1 MDKISHRRISSALYP
16 LGGNI
21 NHSVPLFTSLP
32 PRLRGETIDPANPAS
47 LQTALVETWH
57 AAGYSPISIN
67 TASEHERYPGLR
79 AAIEALGVESVIV
92 KCRLSAGADRSR
104 GRHDHLCTLTEFL
117 GAIHK
122 HSPTGPVAIVN
133 ADIGLQAGA
142 RADDIAELTPA
153 LFFMGQRLD
162 VAEIPTCGAAA
173 CGVMDVQGFDFLAF
187 DSEVIPPLRCLL
199 PENLRLGMPW
209 WDHYVPLALLVL
221 GGRPRLI
228 PPVSLWHVVH
238 EDRWR
243 MATYGSLGLT
253 VARQFADALGTL
265 PESVA
270 SRTWL
275 RLFDDRFNPSSAL
288 NGTDRLV
295 RHAIK
300 GAIAPSF
307 LIRNRIAVL
316 AGGNVAILL
325 QAAATE
331 G

>member
-1 MDKISHRRISSALYP
+1 M
-16 LGGNI
+16 
-21 NHSVPLFTSLP
+21 
-32 PRLRGETIDPANPAS
+32 RGETISPANSAS

-57 AAGYSPISIN
+57 AAGYSPVSVN
-67 TASEHERYPGLR
+67 AASEHQRHPGLR
-79 AAIEALGVESVIV
+79 SAIEALGVESVIV
-92 KCRLSAGADRSR
+92 KRPVSAGVGRSR

-117 GAIHK
+117 GAIHE

-142 RADDIAELTPA
+142 RADDIAGHTPA

-162 VAEIPTCGAAA
+162 VAQPLRPGDVP
-173 CGVMDVQGFDFLAF
+173 CGVMDIHGVDFLAF
-187 DSEVIPPLRCLL
+187 ASEVIPSLCRLL
-199 PENLRLGMPW
+199 PQNLHLALPW
-209 WDHYVPLALLVL
+209 WDHYLPLVLLAL

-228 PPVSLWHVVH
+228 RPGTLWHVVH
-238 EDRWR
+238 GDRWC
-243 MATYGSLGLT
+243 MDIYVSLGLT
-253 VARQFADALGTL
+253 AARQFADSLGTL

-275 RLFDDRFNPSSAL
+275 RLFDDRFTPSASC

-300 GAIAPSF
+300 AALSPSF
-307 LIRNRIAVL
+307 LIRNRLVVL
-316 AGGNVAILL
+316 GGGNIAILL

-331 G
+331 S